1 ATRTGADEA
10 IALELRST
18 LRRRGARRRAEEADR
33 LGPHLRQRSRPH
45 VTIGT
50 LGGFSVAVDG
60 DPVPGATWQ
69 SKKARDII
77 KILVARR
84 GKPLHREALVELLW
98 PDEDQKKTA
107 NRLSV
112 ALSVIRSVLDPDRL
126 HQADHYLEAD
136 RDTVGLRLDRLQVD
150 LEVFH
155 NAASTGLAAARRN
168 DHERARGLLEEAE
181 ATYVG
186 DLLEEEPYEDWAT
199 AAREEARATY
209 ITVARWLADQAHAD
223 RDLDAAVR
231 FLLRILQRDPFDENA
246 HLQLVQV
253 MIEARRP
260 GEARRL
266 YRQYCSRME
275 ELGVEAAPY
284 P

>member
-1 ATRTGADEA
+1 MG
-10 IALELRST
+10 
-18 LRRRGARRRAEEADR
+18 
-33 LGPHLRQRSRPH
+33 
-45 VTIGT
+45 
-50 LGGFSVAVDG
+50 
-60 DPVPGATWQ
+60 
-69 SKKARDII
+69 
-77 KILVARR
+77 
-84 GKPLHREALVELLW
+84 LH
-98 PDEDQKKTA
+98 
-107 NRLSV
+107 
-112 ALSVIRSVLDPDRL
+112 
-126 HQADHYLEAD
+126 
-136 RDTVGLRLDRLQVD
+136 LDRLQVD

-155 NAASTGLAAARRN
+155 AAAANGLAAARQQN
-168 DHERARGLLEEAE
+168 HERARRSFEEAE

-199 AAREEARATY
+199 GAREEARATY
-209 ITVARWLADQAHAD
+209 VTVARWLADRAVTD
-223 RDLDAAVR
+223 SDLDAAVR

-275 ELGVEAAPY
+275 ELGEEAAPY